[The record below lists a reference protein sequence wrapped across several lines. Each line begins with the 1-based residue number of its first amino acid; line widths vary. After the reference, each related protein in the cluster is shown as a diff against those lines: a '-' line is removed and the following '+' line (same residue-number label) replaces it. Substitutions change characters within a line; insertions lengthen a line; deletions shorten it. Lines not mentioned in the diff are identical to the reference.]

1 MEPAELYDQFLA
13 ENFRMQLATS
23 VDDQPWACTVSY
35 IADKERNLYWASV
48 PSRRHS
54 QELIQNPKVAATIV
68 VKGVLGQPVIGIQ
81 LIGTAEELSPTNYPR
96 GVVEAYAEKF
106 IRNPQ
111 WVDDFMNGNTEHRLY
126 KITPAEIYLFDEE
139 NFPGGQRQKIL

>member
-1 MEPAELYDQFLA
+1 MQASELFDQYLN

-68 VKGVLGQPVIGIQ
+68 VKGVIDQPVIGIQ
-81 LIGTAEELSPTNYPR
+81 LIGTAEELSPSDYPR

-111 WVDDFMNGNTEHRLY
+111 WVDDFMNGNAEHRIY
-126 KITPAEIYLFDEE
+126 KITPSETYLFDEE